1 MVLAFV
7 WGLWRVGAGDV
18 VVSRERLVIVEV
30 FPAVQEAGEGG
41 QRPRLVA
48 LHRQSQE
55 SRRGLEQFGEGRVVG
70 LVGPFRMPGLLDL
83 TPAPAS
89 TRAAVS

>member
-1 MVLAFV
+1 MRDVVLAFV

-41 QRPRLVA
+41 LGSRS
-48 LHRQSQE
+48 RQPSTFERTRRKFSYPTIVVLE
-55 SRRGLEQFGEGRVVG
+55 SI
-70 LVGPFRMPGLLDL
+70 
-83 TPAPAS
+83 
-89 TRAAVS
+89 